1 MLSHALVFHHNHGI
15 GRSTN
20 QQVRQYL
27 SDRPTLRLAVLLMDA
42 RREPQKSD
50 LNMLKYFR
58 AANVPL
64 LVLATKVDKLKLEEV
79 EPNLEA
85 LHRYFRLPEGLPV
98 PFSSVTGL
106 NRRAVWGAIRDAC
119 VGEYVEVNAGEGEGG
134 EGAASSS
141 E

>member
-1 MLSHALVFHHNHGI
+1 
-15 GRSTN
+15 
-20 QQVRQYL
+20 
-27 SDRPTLRLAVLLMDA
+27 MDS

-64 LVLATKVDKLKLEEV
+64 LVLATKVDKLKLEEI
-79 EPNLEA
+79 EPNLSR
-85 LHRYFRLPEGLPV
+85 LHQYFKLPDGMPV

-119 VGEYVEVNAGEGEGG
+119 VGEYEEADPAAAAAAGGG
-134 EGAASSS
+134 GSR
-141 E
+141 

>member
-1 MLSHALVFHHNHGI
+1 M
-15 GRSTN
+15 
-20 QQVRQYL
+20 
-27 SDRPTLRLAVLLMDA
+27 SDRPTLRLAVLLMDS

-64 LVLATKVDKLKLEEV
+64 LVLATKVDKLKLEEL
-79 EPNLEA
+79 EPNLSR
-85 LHRYFRLPEGLPV
+85 LHQYFRLPEGMPV

-119 VGEYVEVNAGEGEGG
+119 VGDYEEVNPAAAAGN
-134 EGAASSS
+134 AAG
-141 E
+141 